1 MNEQSWIILRDWNVY
16 ASWGVALL
24 LVILLWWLAKKKVGF
39 GLRVLLAMALG
50 LTLGA
55 LFGPAAADVSI
66 LGSLYVSLIKMV
78 VMPLVFAAIIT
89 SITSVKD
96 PAVLKSSG
104 RRPLRSS

>member
-50 LTLGA
+50 LTLGRCSVRRLRTSAFWARCMSA
-55 LFGPAAADVSI
+55 LSKWW
-66 LGSLYVSLIKMV
+66 SC
-78 VMPLVFAAIIT
+78 
-89 SITSVKD
+89 
-96 PAVLKSSG
+96 
-104 RRPLRSS
+104 RSSSPPSLQALLPLKIRPS